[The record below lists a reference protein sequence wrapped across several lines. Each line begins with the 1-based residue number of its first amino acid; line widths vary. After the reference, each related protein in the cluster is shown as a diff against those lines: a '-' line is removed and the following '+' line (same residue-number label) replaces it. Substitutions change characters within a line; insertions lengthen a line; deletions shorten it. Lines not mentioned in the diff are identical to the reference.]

1 MQKKLVKVLKQ
12 ISFNNNN
19 KNSAYT
25 EDFYVTFIFIRWNIA
40 GCAYNSSIIFSTS
53 IMQKTTKKKQT
64 ETMISK

>member
-1 MQKKLVKVLKQ
+1 MQKKLVEVLKQ

-53 IMQKTTKKKQT
+53 IMQKKPKQT
-64 ETMISK
+64 ETKISK

>member
-1 MQKKLVKVLKQ
+1 MQKKLVEVLKQ

-40 GCAYNSSIIFSTS
+40 GCVYNSSIIFSTS
-53 IMQKTTKKKQT
+53 IMQKKPKQT
-64 ETMISK
+64 ETKISK